1 MTRSLRRTSTRTA
14 TVAAVLLVGAL
25 VLLIVV
31 GQVRLFQGD
40 SYKALYDGRW
50 IASHGI
56 PHTEAFSIAA
66 RRRWIDEEWLAELIF
81 YETWRIGGYAL
92 VAIVA
97 ALSIAAAYM
106 ILAATLRSRGTS
118 VVWTVVL
125 ALAAL
130 LAYSEWAFVR
140 ARDFVLPLSALLL
153 FVCLSDNKQ
162 KRPTWRLLSLIPI
175 LVLWANLHGSVLL
188 GAALAA
194 AFPCLSCCNRRE
206 HGIPARCRC
215 LRRVGPRS
223 DSHAAGQPIRRPHN

>member
-1 MTRSLRRTSTRTA
+1 M
-14 TVAAVLLVGAL
+14 LLVGAL

-106 ILAATLRSRGTS
+106 ILGSDPTQSWHVRRLDGCPGSGGVAC
-118 VVWTVVL
+118 
-125 ALAAL
+125 L
-130 LAYSEWAFVR
+130 L
-140 ARDFVLPLSALLL
+140 
-153 FVCLSDNKQ
+153 
-162 KRPTWRLLSLIPI
+162 
-175 LVLWANLHGSVLL
+175 
-188 GAALAA
+188 
-194 AFPCLSCCNRRE
+194 
-206 HGIPARCRC
+206 
-215 LRRVGPRS
+215 RVGICACP
-223 DSHAAGQPIRRPHN
+223 